1 MTTAT
6 MPRVNRDRKAEILAD
21 GVIAQARRFGDQVPT
36 EKLSHALRIAGW
48 RAGAD
53 AVNRANDPA
62 CGLPYGW
69 QWTNKIE
76 GIKDMQA
83 RLGREMTLAEVGAW
97 QDGHTGALVQGG
109 ALYSNARGY

>member
-6 MPRVNRDRKAEILAD
+6 MPRVARDRKAEALAD
-21 GVIAQARRFGDQVPT
+21 STLSLAGRFGDQVPT
-36 EKLSHALRIAGW
+36 EKIAHALRVIGW

-69 QWTNKIE
+69 QNATRLAALEAIE
-76 GIKDMQA
+76 TT
-83 RLGREMTLAEVGAW
+83 LGRFPNFDELVAFDSGY
-97 QDGHTGALVQGG
+97 HGALAQG
-109 ALYSNARGY
+109 A